1 MINLTSPALMVYN
14 SELPAERTNRSYY
27 LQLVNYLQSYK
38 KALTD
43 DRIWSVASSRLGKIL
58 NIVSENI
65 KIFFFIN

>member
-43 DRIWSVASSRLGKIL
+43 DRIWSVASNRLGKIL